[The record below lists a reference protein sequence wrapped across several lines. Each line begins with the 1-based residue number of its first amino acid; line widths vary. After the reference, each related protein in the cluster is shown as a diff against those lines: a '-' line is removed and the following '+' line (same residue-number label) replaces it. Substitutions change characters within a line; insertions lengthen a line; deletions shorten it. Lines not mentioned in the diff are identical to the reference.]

1 MSWIL
6 EPIGYLCLGDC
17 QKCFFGAQDKTIV
30 FDVLLKKKNSNYWIT
45 TYKSWG
51 ISLKKLNDKFSAY
64 KFLKD
69 SSSWQLQMCYEKI
82 IYID

>member
-30 FDVLLKKKNSNYWIT
+30 FDVLLKKEKKRKKTRIT
-45 TYKSWG
+45 
-51 ISLKKLNDKFSAY
+51 
-64 KFLKD
+64 
-69 SSSWQLQMCYEKI
+69 E
-82 IYID
+82 